1 VVLVNTLRQE
11 SAGYFSVTPKAFDRR
26 EQVQHELPINICIG
40 VTLGRMDQYSC
51 KAFKGKKQITA
62 RDPRNRFRPVQEQR
76 RACPARREAGKDYGK
91 DRRFSSP
98 KQ

>member
-1 VVLVNTLRQE
+1 MVLVNTLRQE

-26 EQVQHELPINICIG
+26 EQVQHELPINISNG
-40 VTLGRMDQYSC
+40 FTFGGMDQSLW
-51 KAFKGKKQITA
+51 KTHQGKKEISR
-62 RDPRNRFRPVQEQR
+62 RDPRNTFRPVQEQR
-76 RACPARREAGKDYGK
+76 RACPALREAGKDYGK